1 MRMPM
6 KRSLSLHFLC
16 IKLIMIVVIITSGVN
31 LNSLCMMTKSSS
43 IDEHSI
49 ASQKCTTEN
58 WRSNKFDGLCIPN
71 SYSKEKKCN
80 DTCKGEGAKK
90 GYCVFGG
97 WCNCFCPTG

>member
-16 IKLIMIVVIITSGVN
+16 IKLIMIVAIITSGVN

-58 WRSNKFDGLCIPN
+58 WRSNKFKGNCRYN
-71 SYSKEKKCN
+71 SENEIKCN

-90 GYCVFGG
+90 GYCVNGG